1 MLVCDRK
8 LGLGWGWMLDAP
20 AHPFVTI
27 LWPRVICSCLSCAF
41 EFPPSLIAQLVV
53 NPQIRRIP
61 ETRTK
66 KPAKSDKK
74 EFNDDTLKTTKTR
87 TPSSQHH
94 SWDYGNDEQRE
105 TKRDG
110 VYRKILWL
118 HSHCLPRNESS
129 YTNRWVVTSLKAK
142 RRHNLF
148 VSWCSP
154 GLCLLLVRVFSV
166 FSMIICF
173 LANVLYNESHKFSL

>member
-1 MLVCDRK
+1 MLFYVWSMKQIYTPLPTRSQRYCDPASSV
-8 LGLGWGWMLDAP
+8 LVSHAP
-20 AHPFVTI
+20 
-27 LWPRVICSCLSCAF
+27 F

-87 TPSSQHH
+87 TPSSQHQ

-129 YTNRWVVTSLKAK
+129 YTNRWVVTSLKSQK
-142 RRHNLF
+142 TPQF
-148 VSWCSP
+148 VCFLMFARALPFAGESFQRFQRDY
-154 GLCLLLVRVFSV
+154 LLLGQCPVWRKS
-166 FSMIICF
+166 
-173 LANVLYNESHKFSL
+173 